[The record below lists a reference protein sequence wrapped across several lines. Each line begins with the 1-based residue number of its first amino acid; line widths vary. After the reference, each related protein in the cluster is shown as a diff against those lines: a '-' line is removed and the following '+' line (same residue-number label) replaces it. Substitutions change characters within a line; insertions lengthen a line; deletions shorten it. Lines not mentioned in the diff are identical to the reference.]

1 MQSPPLICKWCV
13 IADLHPESGNYI
25 IPSCICIGIA
35 KSYNTPI
42 SYSVSHAVSINNQ
55 TLQHASYPDSN
66 QFALPCGCSPWVRS

>member
-55 TLQHASYPDSN
+55 ILQHALYPDSK
-66 QFALPCGCSPWVRS
+66 QGALPCERSHCVRS